1 MKKRLSALMLALVMT
16 FSLAG
21 CASPAQSSGG
31 NDQGAGGSASSPV
44 SSQELSDFPVTLID
58 ASSREV
64 TIQAEPE
71 RLVSGYYIT
80 TSMLIAAEQAGRY

>member
-31 NDQGAGGSASSPV
+31 NLASIP
-44 SSQELSDFPVTLID
+44 
-58 ASSREV
+58 ASLFCWPRAMSIEV
-64 TIQAEPE
+64 VI
-71 RLVSGYYIT
+71 
-80 TSMLIAAEQAGRY
+80 